1 MNSVESVGA
10 ICLIPTGIVFLLA
23 LWTHRPIESLLSGV
37 ILGLLMLNGL
47 SFVPALAEVSLTVL
61 TDPDVAWVI
70 LVCGLMGS
78 LIALLL
84 RIGAARSFT
93 ETVSA
98 RVSDARGSLMATWA
112 LGIALFVDDYLNSM
126 AAGAAMRDVTDK
138 FQVARERLAYVID
151 STAAPISVLIP
162 FSTWGAFFAGLIV
175 ANDLAAEGE
184 GLGTYI
190 SAIPYMFYP
199 WVAVA
204 IVPMVIYG
212 LIPSLG
218 GMKAAD
224 ARAATTG
231 ECVPPDASYI
241 DEANGALE
249 PKEGARAG
257 FGFFVIPM
265 VSLVAVTVYAD
276 NDFLVG
282 VYVALGATAA
292 IILLRRL
299 LTLRETTESVLEG
312 FKTMLEPLTVLV
324 AAFMLKEVND
334 ALGLANYIVEGL
346 SPLLSAEL
354 LPAAMFLTMA
364 AVSFFTGSNWGV
376 FVIALPIVATLGRE
390 LGADMTLLIGATLS
404 ASTFGSHACF
414 YSDATV
420 LTAQATGC
428 TPFQHAWTQIPYA
441 LLAAAIS
448 LIGYLLIG
456 YFR

>member
-78 LIALLL
+78 LIALLM

-93 ETVSA
+93 ETVST
-98 RVSDARGSLMATWA
+98 RVSDARESLMATWA

-212 LIPSLG
+212 LIPALG

-257 FGFFVIPM
+257 FGFFV
-265 VSLVAVTVYAD
+265 
-276 NDFLVG
+276 
-282 VYVALGATAA
+282 
-292 IILLRRL
+292 
-299 LTLRETTESVLEG
+299 
-312 FKTMLEPLTVLV
+312 
-324 AAFMLKEVND
+324 
-334 ALGLANYIVEGL
+334 
-346 SPLLSAEL
+346 
-354 LPAAMFLTMA
+354 
-364 AVSFFTGSNWGV
+364 
-376 FVIALPIVATLGRE
+376 
-390 LGADMTLLIGATLS
+390 
-404 ASTFGSHACF
+404 
-414 YSDATV
+414 
-420 LTAQATGC
+420 
-428 TPFQHAWTQIPYA
+428 
-441 LLAAAIS
+441 
-448 LIGYLLIG
+448 
-456 YFR
+456 